1 MALHT
6 CIVTAD
12 KVSQTACFQAQE
24 FWVEV
29 EEDKLAD
36 AIYWMEKQ
44 RRLHTDT
51 AALALSID
59 TFKFFSSKFYVWNSL
74 FLVLAFGFLLFSIN
88 QFTLK
93 IIWEDEVCPNLV
105 LCECSMV
112 TAGLKHLS
120 VTTELK
126 FSLSI

>member
-12 KVSQTACFQAQE
+12 NVSQTACFQAQD

-44 RRLHTDT
+44 CRLHTDT

-74 FLVLAFGFLLFSIN
+74 FLVLGFGFLLYSIN
-88 QFTLK
+88 QFTLQ
-93 IIWEDEVCPNLV
+93 II
-105 LCECSMV
+105 
-112 TAGLKHLS
+112 
-120 VTTELK
+120 
-126 FSLSI
+126 